1 MRWFLSKGFY
11 GSKNDLKQ
19 SLNEVS
25 NLISLNKN
33 QSIVTTKPNIS
44 FETTT
49 SYFLNVGKVV
59 DDAMA
64 AQQDQAAAEKLRTG
78 LSQTISP
85 DTNVRR
91 EGEFRLI

>member
-1 MRWFLSKGFY
+1 MRWFSSKGFY

-33 QSIVTTKPNIS
+33 QSIVTTKPKIS
-44 FETTT
+44 FETIA
-49 SYFLNVGKVV
+49 SYCLNVGTVV
-59 DDAMA
+59 DNAMA
-64 AQQDQAAAEKLRTG
+64 TQQDQAAVEQLRTG
-78 LSQTISP
+78 LSQTLLT

-91 EGEFRLI
+91 EGGFRLI